1 MNTPMIEM
9 PREVAR
15 EQLKSYRK
23 QLHKRADAE
32 YQAVAQGLEALADG
46 TPLINLAESFRTVA
60 LDEKQRPRMAV
71 ARADRERVWLTR
83 YFDTVEFTSKERWT
97 RGREGHHM
105 TFRFSVPPL
114 PAGHTGVGMSGTG
127 LVPMVP
133 APVREQVG
141 PIDLSKHLIL
151 WEVEKWD
158 DIPRDPYLLR
168 HCGGELY
175 AVIAEWDL
183 TDLER
188 AVMAG
193 RLRA

>member
-1 MNTPMIEM
+1 MNTPTIQM

-15 EQLKSYRK
+15 EQLKHYRK

-32 YQAVAQGLEALADG
+32 YSAVAQGLEALAEG
-46 TPLINLAESFRTVA
+46 TPLINLAECFRTVP
-60 LDEKQRPRMAV
+60 LDEKYRPRLAV
-71 ARADRERVWLTR
+71 SRADRPRVWLSR
-83 YFDTVEFTSKERWT
+83 YHDTAEFTSKERWT
-97 RGREGHHM
+97 RGRAGHNM

-114 PAGHTGVGMSGTG
+114 PAGQMGMANGSN

-141 PIDLSKHLIL
+141 AIDLSKHLIL

-193 RLRA
+193 RLR